1 MLEVD
6 GFAGKANVLGLVLRV
21 RFSEGVLSVEGL
33 GYADAR
39 EVLAALDVD
48 RLRAVPE
55 LTEARTA
62 GRQAY
67 TERVAMAGEGS
78 YPAPSVAV
86 QVAVAEAVARPV
98 VLSRVAPPVDPWEEH
113 PPRRVEVPRDLR
125 APSAASHIPPEVKA
139 ATSLEPVVA
148 WLWAGSHLT
157 PEAQVETMKALADTG
172 HCPLLATLFATM
184 AEEALFRDVSGC
196 MSALGYSTDGGGK
209 LLPVAPTA
217 PAPAAPAA
225 SPAASPPAS
234 PPLASPGAVAAHAE
248 APAGVPDV
256 VAKAQ
261 HLRVVVDY
269 VVERLPVEQRKNPS
283 LDAVA
288 RGVAALSPSVP
299 LVARIESS
307 KLRGRVERTM
317 TAMDLLPTA

>member
-6 GFAGKANVLGLVLRV
+6 GFAGKANVLGLVRRV
-21 RFSEGVLSVEGL
+21 RFEGGVLSVEGL

-55 LTEARTA
+55 LTEAPTA
-62 GRQAY
+62 GRQSY
-67 TERVAMAGEGS
+67 VERVAVAGEGAN
-78 YPAPSVAV
+78 PAPRSAV
-86 QVAVAEAVARPV
+86 QVAVAEAMARPV
-98 VLSRVAPPVDPWEEH
+98 APPRAASAVAPWEEQ
-113 PPRRVEVPRDLR
+113 PAARVEVPRDLR

-139 ATSLEPVVA
+139 ATSLEPVVS

-209 LLPVAPTA
+209 LLSVAT
-217 PAPAAPAA
+217 APAAPAA
-225 SPAASPPAS
+225 LPAS

-269 VVERLPVEQRKNPS
+269 VVERLPAEQRKNPS

-288 RGVAALSPSVP
+288 RGVAALSSLVP

>member
-6 GFAGKANVLGLVLRV
+6 GFAGKANILGLVRRV

-55 LTEARTA
+55 LTEAPTA
-62 GRQAY
+62 GRQCY
-67 TERVAMAGEGS
+67 VERVAMAGEGA
-78 YPAPSVAV
+78 YPAPRSAV

-98 VLSRVAPPVDPWEEH
+98 VPPRAASAVAPWEEQ
-113 PPRRVEVPRDLR
+113 PAPRVEVPRDLR
-125 APSAASHIPPEVKA
+125 APSAASLIPPEVKA

-148 WLWAGSHLT
+148 WLWAGSNLT

-217 PAPAAPAA
+217 PAAPAPA
-225 SPAASPPAS
+225 TPAASPPAS